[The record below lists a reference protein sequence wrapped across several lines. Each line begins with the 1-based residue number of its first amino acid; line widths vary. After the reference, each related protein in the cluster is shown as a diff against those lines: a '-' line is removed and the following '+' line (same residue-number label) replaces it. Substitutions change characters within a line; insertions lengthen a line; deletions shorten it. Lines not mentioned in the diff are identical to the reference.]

1 MSQEILGGFLILRIS
16 IVYMH
21 AIFLNF
27 YVNLELLLCLT
38 CVIYRVRAVSLHEQ
52 KKTLFNSSGGD
63 SISNFFR
70 RDRYDFE

>member
-52 KKTLFNSSGGD
+52 KKPCLIQVAD
-63 SISNFFR
+63 L
-70 RDRYDFE
+70 